1 MIYDERMRMVLYNY
15 VPNEQS
21 KKDVV
26 RAMKENLG
34 LVEHKVIKEF
44 SFSIN
49 EPYEKEVIGY
59 GPYKSGS
66 AYTLL
71 PDFTGDSEAQARA
84 TASRLG
90 ISVTFVGGNGYV
102 IDQEYPAGKRID
114 KIRGSVTLTLGG
126 SQTSEDD
133 SEEEDLPSDDDNT
146 TTKPPESNTG
156 GGSGTGGGENTGS
169 GGSGSGGSGSGSD
182 GGNTGDGNGSEN
194 SGSDNGTVPNE

>member
-90 ISVTFVGGNGYV
+90 INVTFVGGNGYV

-126 SQTSEDD
+126 SQTSEEE
-133 SEEEDLPSDDDNT
+133 EEEDGPSNITTPPIEDDDDKEEETPPKCGEDQVLQDRICVPKEPEITPPANEET
-146 TTKPPESNTG
+146 TG
-156 GGSGTGGGENTGS
+156 
-169 GGSGSGGSGSGSD
+169 
-182 GGNTGDGNGSEN
+182 
-194 SGSDNGTVPNE
+194 